1 MPTLPPEVLCEIF
14 LAVAALYPA
23 SARNLGP
30 PAFARVCQQW
40 RDVAFGFPL
49 LWTTVNLY
57 VDIEDT
63 CFSLDEI
70 EPYILLSAQLP
81 LHVRLVGLSDEMTGE
96 YPPGHD
102 NHDFFVDEL
111 ASEAL
116 KRVAALSAHRWK
128 TLSVTGDL
136 RVFAE
141 QVESPTP
148 LLESIEIYPSTW
160 PEGHRGPLP
169 LSFVQHAPLL
179 RTMTLHVGFP
189 TLLLPAWRGQVT
201 SATYVLH
208 QEMDNALD
216 MIERHLADSDGL
228 ETLWIDGTDG
238 DSFSR
243 AFEEHLWDTV
253 HHMHKLRTLSVSGCA
268 TRFLAVLIAPAL
280 ESLTVSDDV
289 VSASDMEFE
298 FDPLSLMLGLSKRST
313 LQSLHTLTL
322 KNMSPDDGTLGPLY
336 QLLGDLDTLDTLRI
350 VEDDRIYRNRYL
362 PLLQGGLLEWLTH
375 TPPSPVRLPNLTY
388 LTLRFGRYRC
398 SGAEDMVQRLLAS
411 RRMGDFSEGITT
423 IKALTHFTSDM
434 GPEYQIP

>member
-23 SARNLGP
+23 SARNLGA

-40 RDVAFGFPL
+40 REVAFGYPL

-57 VDIEDT
+57 VDFEDT
-63 CFSLDEI
+63 CFSLGEI

-81 LHVRLVGLSDEMTGE
+81 LHVRLVGLGDEMTGE

-102 NHDFFVDEL
+102 NHGFFMDEL

-169 LSFVQHAPLL
+169 LSFVRHAPLL
-179 RTMTLHVGFP
+179 RTMTLHVGYP
-189 TLLLPAWRGQVT
+189 TVLLPAWHGQVT

-208 QEMDNALD
+208 QKMDNALD
-216 MIERHLADSDGL
+216 MIERHLADSGDL
-228 ETLWIDGTDG
+228 ETLCIDGTDG
-238 DSFSR
+238 DPFSR

-268 TRFLAVLIAPAL
+268 TRFLAVLVAPAL

-313 LQSLHTLTL
+313 LQSLRTLTL
-322 KNMSPDDGTLGPLY
+322 KNLSLDAESTLEPLC
-336 QLLGDLDTLDTLRI
+336 QLLGEIGTLDTLRI
-350 VEDDRIYRNRYL
+350 EDDRIYHGSL
-362 PLLQGGLLEWLTH
+362 PSLLQGGLLEWLTH
-375 TPPSPVRLPNLTY
+375 KPSSPVRLPHLTH
-388 LTLRFGRYRC
+388 LTLRFGRRRF
-398 SGAEDMVQRLLAS
+398 GDVEDLVRRLLAS
-411 RRMGDFSEGITT
+411 RRVGDLVEGMTFS
-423 IKALTHFTSDM
+423 ALTHFTSDL

>member
-57 VDIEDT
+57 ADFEDT

-102 NHDFFVDEL
+102 NHDFFVDEM

-189 TLLLPAWRGQVT
+189 TVLLPAWRGQVT

-208 QEMDNALD
+208 QEIYSAPG
-216 MIERHLADSDGL
+216 MIEHHLVDTDEL
-228 ETLWIDGTDG
+228 ETLCIDGTDN
-238 DSFSR
+238 R
-243 AFEEHLWDTV
+243 YNEAFQEYTWDTM
-253 HHMHKLRTLSVSGCA
+253 HHTPKLRALSVSGCA
-268 TRFLAVLIAPAL
+268 IAFLAAIIVPAL
-280 ESLTVSDDV
+280 ESLTVSDAV
-289 VSASDMEFE
+289 VTAIDTDFGS
-298 FDPLSLMLGLSKRST
+298 DPLSLMLGLSKRST
-313 LQSLHTLTL
+313 LRTSLRTLTL
-322 KNMSPDDGTLGPLY
+322 KNLSLDAESTLEPLC
-336 QLLGDLDTLDTLRI
+336 QLLGEIGTLDTLRI
-350 VEDDRIYRNRYL
+350 EDDRIYHGSL
-362 PLLQGGLLEWLTH
+362 PSLLQGGLLEWLTH
-375 TPPSPVRLPNLTY
+375 KPSSPVRLPHMTH
-388 LTLRFGRYRC
+388 LTLRFGRRRF
-398 SGAEDMVQRLLAS
+398 GGVEDLVRRLLAS
-411 RRMGDFSEGITT
+411 RRVGDLVEGMTFS
-423 IKALTHFTSDM
+423 ALTHFTSDL